1 MTREE
6 LKQLLRMAM
15 ECYPYAKSKVE
26 DPKALLDLWEIT
38 FAEWNA
44 TDVFKA
50 FRYHVNHSKFFPTPA
65 DIKDA
70 IPKGAVIYDD
80 VPTTPRLED
89 NSTPYLTMD
98 INFLDNIIDIEP
110 DEQCLHCPKRYSCF
124 P

>member
-6 LKQLLRMAM
+6 LKQMLKMVM
-15 ECYPYAKSKVE
+15 EVYPNTKIKDAK
-26 DPKALLDLWEIT
+26 ATLDMWELV
-38 FAEWNA
+38 FGEREASE
-44 TDVFKA
+44 VFKGV
-50 FRYHVNHSKFFPTPA
+50 RYHINHSKFFPTPA

-89 NSTPYLTMD
+89 KSTPYLTMD
-98 INFLDNIIDIEP
+98 MNFLDNIIDIEP